1 MKIWHNNRCSK
12 SRCAVQILTENKI
25 KFEEYKYLENPP
37 KANDIRDVLAK
48 LGIEAK
54 DLIRK
59 GEAAYKENYKNK
71 ELTEN
76 EWIEAMVKFPKLIER
91 PIFVNGDKA
100 VVGRPP
106 ERVLEIA

>member
-12 SRCAVQILTENKI
+12 SRCAVEILNENKV
-25 KFEEYKYLENPP
+25 KFEEYKYLDNPP
-37 KANDIRDVLAK
+37 NASDIKDVLSK
-48 LGIEAK
+48 LGMKASE
-54 DLIRK
+54 LIRK
-59 GEAAYKENYKNK
+59 GEPAFKENFKGK
-71 ELTEN
+71 ELSEK
-76 EWIEAMVKFPKLIER
+76 EWIDAMVKFPKLIER

>member
-12 SRCAVQILTENKI
+12 SRCAVEILSEKGI
-25 KFEEYKYLENPP
+25 EFEEYKYLDNPP
-37 KANDIRDVLAK
+37 NVKEITDILKK

-59 GEAAYKENYKNK
+59 GEPDFKANFKGK
-71 ELTEN
+71 ELSEK
-76 EWIEAMVKFPKLIER
+76 EWIDAMVKFPKLIER

-100 VVGRPP
+100 VIGRPP

>member
-12 SRCAVQILTENKI
+12 SRCAVDLLKENKI
-25 KFEEYKYLENPP
+25 KFEEYKYLDNPP
-37 KANDIRDVLAK
+37 NADDIREVLGK
-48 LGIEAK
+48 LGMKASE
-54 DLIRK
+54 LIRK
-59 GEAAYKENYKNK
+59 GEPAFKENFKGK
-71 ELTEN
+71 DLSEKD
-76 EWIEAMVKFPKLIER
+76 WIDAMVSFPKLIER